1 MARCGDVMTREPAC
15 CEPADSIPRIAQLM
29 KTEDVGAV
37 PVVESKTSRRLVG
50 IVTDR
55 DIVVK
60 ILADGKTVEKSTVRD
75 AMTNNPVTC
84 REDDDVSQ
92 AVARMA
98 ERKVRRIPIVD
109 GSGTLRGIIAQADI
123 ATRVHRGTTTGE
135 LVEAISEPGTVR
147 K

>member
-15 CEPADSIPRIAQLM
+15 CEPADSIQRIAQLM
-29 KTEDVGAV
+29 KSEDVGAV
-37 PVVESKTSRRLVG
+37 PVVELKTSGKLVG

-60 ILADGKTVEKSTVRD
+60 IVADGKTVEKSTARD
-75 AMTNNPVTC
+75 AMTNNPLTC

-109 GSGTLRGIIAQADI
+109 ANGALKGIIAQADI
-123 ATRVHRGTTTGE
+123 ATRVHRDTTTGE

>member
-15 CEPADSIPRIAQLM
+15 CEPADSIARIAQLM
-29 KTEDVGAV
+29 KSEDVGAV
-37 PVVESKTSRRLVG
+37 PVVELKTTGKLVG

-60 ILADGKTVEKSTVRD
+60 IVADGKTVEKSTARD

-109 GSGTLRGIIAQADI
+109 ANGALKGIIAQADI
-123 ATRVHRGTTTGE
+123 ATRVHRDTTTGE

>member
-1 MARCGDVMTREPAC
+1 MTREPVC
-15 CEPADSIPRIAQLM
+15 CEPADSIVRAAQLM
-29 KTEDVGAV
+29 KSEDVGAV
-37 PVVESKTSRRLVG
+37 PVVESQTSRKLVG

-55 DIVVK
+55 DMVVK
-60 ILADGKTVEKSTVRD
+60 IVADGRTVEKATARD

-109 GSGTLRGIIAQADI
+109 RSGTLQGIIAQADI
-123 ATRVHRGTTTGE
+123 ATRVHRDTTTGE
-135 LVEAISEPGTVR
+135 LVEAISEPGAVR

>member
-1 MARCGDVMTREPAC
+1 MTREPVC
-15 CEPADSIPRIAQLM
+15 CEPADSIERIAQLM
-29 KTEDVGAV
+29 KSEDVGAV
-37 PVVESKTSRRLVG
+37 PVVELKTSRKLVG

-60 ILADGKTVEKSTVRD
+60 IVANGKTVEKSTARD

-84 REDDDVSQ
+84 REDDEVSQ

-109 GSGTLRGIIAQADI
+109 ANGALKGIIAQADI
-123 ATRVHRGTTTGE
+123 ATRVHRDTTTGE

>member
-1 MARCGDVMTREPAC
+1 MTREPVS
-15 CEPADSIPRIAQLM
+15 CEPADSIQRIAQLM
-29 KTEDVGAV
+29 KSEDVGAV
-37 PVVESKTSRRLVG
+37 PVVDSKTSRKLVG

-55 DIVVK
+55 DVVVK
-60 ILADGKTVEKSTVRD
+60 IVADGKTVEKSTARD

-109 GSGTLRGIIAQADI
+109 ANGALKGIIAQADI
-123 ATRVHRGTTTGE
+123 ATRVHRDTTTGE

>member
-1 MARCGDVMTREPAC
+1 MARCGDVMTREPVC
-15 CEPADSIPRIAQLM
+15 CEPDDSIPRIAQLM
-29 KTEDVGAV
+29 KSEDVGAV
-37 PVVESKTSRRLVG
+37 PIVETKSGRKLVG

-55 DIVVK
+55 DIVVNVV
-60 ILADGKTVEKSTVRD
+60 AAGKTVENATARD
-75 AMTNNPVTC
+75 AMTNSPVTC

-123 ATRVHRGTTTGE
+123 ATRVHRDETTGE

>member
-1 MARCGDVMTREPAC
+1 VC
-15 CEPADSIPRIAQLM
+15 CEPADSIPRIAQVM
-29 KTEDVGAV
+29 KSEDVGAV
-37 PVVESKTSRRLVG
+37 PVIESKTSRKLVG

-55 DIVVK
+55 DIIVKVV
-60 ILADGKTVEKSTVRD
+60 ADGKTVEKSTARD

-109 GSGTLRGIIAQADI
+109 GNGTLRGIIAQADI
-123 ATRVHRGTTTGE
+123 ATRVHRDTTTGE

>member
-1 MARCGDVMTREPAC
+1 MARCGDVMTREPVC
-15 CEPADSIPRIAQLM
+15 CEPADSIQRIAQLM
-29 KTEDVGAV
+29 KSEDVGAV
-37 PVVESKTSRRLVG
+37 PVVESQTSRKLVG

-55 DIVVK
+55 DMVVK
-60 ILADGKTVEKSTVRD
+60 IVADGRTVEKATARD

-109 GSGTLRGIIAQADI
+109 RSGTLQGIIAQADI
-123 ATRVHRGTTTGE
+123 ATRVHRDTTTGE
-135 LVEAISEPGTVR
+135 LVEAISEPGAVR

>member
-1 MARCGDVMTREPAC
+1 MARCGDVMTREPMC
-15 CEPADSIPRIAQLM
+15 CEPTDSIPRIAQLM
-29 KTEDVGAV
+29 KSEDVGAV
-37 PVVESKTSRRLVG
+37 PVVESKTSRKLVG

-60 ILADGKTVEKSTVRD
+60 VVADGKTVEKSTARD

-109 GSGTLRGIIAQADI
+109 GNGTLRGIIAQADI
-123 ATRVHRGTTTGE
+123 ATRVHRDTTTGE

>member
-1 MARCGDVMTREPAC
+1 VRLRDVMTPDPECCLPDTPLREVGDMFVRRDCGA
-15 CEPADSIPRIAQLM
+15 IPVLD
-29 KTEDVGAV
+29 KPG
-37 PVVESKTSRRLVG
+37 SRRPVG

-60 ILADGKTVEKSTVRD
+60 VVADGKTVENATARD

-92 AVARMA
+92 AVPRMA
-98 ERKVRRIPIVD
+98 ERKERRLPIVD
-109 GSGTLRGIIAQADI
+109 GSGTLRGIISQADI
-123 ATRVHRGTTTGE
+123 ATRVLRDTTTGE

>member
-37 PVVESKTSRRLVG
+37 PVVESKTSRRLIG

-60 ILADGKTVEKSTVRD
+60 ILADGKTVEKSTARD

-84 REDDDVSQ
+84 REDDEVGQ

-98 ERKVRRIPIVD
+98 ERKVRRIPVVD
-109 GSGTLRGIIAQADI
+109 GNGALRGIIAQADI
-123 ATRVHRGTTTGE
+123 ATRVHRDTTTGE

>member
-1 MARCGDVMTREPAC
+1 MTREPVC

-37 PVVESKTSRRLVG
+37 PVVELKTSRKLVG

-60 ILADGKTVEKSTVRD
+60 ILADGKTVEKSTARD
-75 AMTNNPVTC
+75 AMTKNPVTC

-109 GSGTLRGIIAQADI
+109 ANGALKGIIAQADI
-123 ATRVHRGTTTGE
+123 ATRVHRDTTTGE

>member
-1 MARCGDVMTREPAC
+1 MTREPIC
-15 CEPADSIPRIAQLM
+15 CEPADSIARIAQLM

-37 PVVESKTSRRLVG
+37 PVVELKTSRKLVG

-60 ILADGKTVEKSTVRD
+60 IVADAKTVEKSTARD

-109 GSGTLRGIIAQADI
+109 ANGALKGIIAQADI
-123 ATRVHRGTTTGE
+123 ATRVHRDTTTGE

>member
-1 MARCGDVMTREPAC
+1 MQ
-15 CEPADSIPRIAQLM
+15 RIAQLM
-29 KTEDVGAV
+29 KSEDVGAV
-37 PVVESKTSRRLVG
+37 PVVELKTSRKLVG

-60 ILADGKTVEKSTVRD
+60 IVADGKTVEKSTARD

-109 GSGTLRGIIAQADI
+109 ANGALKGIIAQADI
-123 ATRVHRGTTTGE
+123 ATRVHRDTTTGE

>member
-37 PVVESKTSRRLVG
+37 PVIESKTSRKLVG

-55 DIVVK
+55 DIIVKVV
-60 ILADGKTVEKSTVRD
+60 ADGKTVEKSTARD

-109 GSGTLRGIIAQADI
+109 GNGTLRGIIAQADI
-123 ATRVHRGTTTGE
+123 ATRVHRDTTTGE

>member
-1 MARCGDVMTREPAC
+1 MARCVDVMTREPVC

-29 KTEDVGAV
+29 KSEDVGAV
-37 PVVESKTSRRLVG
+37 PVVDSKTSRKLVG

-55 DIVVK
+55 DVVVK
-60 ILADGKTVEKSTVRD
+60 IVADGKTVEKSTARD

-109 GSGTLRGIIAQADI
+109 ENGALRGIIAQADI
-123 ATRVHRGTTTGE
+123 ATRVHRDATTGE

>member
-1 MARCGDVMTREPAC
+1 MTREPVC

-29 KTEDVGAV
+29 KSEDVGAV
-37 PVVESKTSRRLVG
+37 PVVESKTSRKLVG

-60 ILADGKTVEKSTVRD
+60 TVADGKSVEKSTARD

-84 REDDDVSQ
+84 REDDDVTQ

-109 GSGTLRGIIAQADI
+109 ANGTLRGIIAQADI
-123 ATRVHRGTTTGE
+123 ATRVHRDTTTGE

>member
-1 MARCGDVMTREPAC
+1 MTREPVC

-37 PVVESKTSRRLVG
+37 PVVELKTNRKLVG
-50 IVTDR
+50 ILTDR

-60 ILADGKTVEKSTVRD
+60 IVADGKTVEKSTARD

-109 GSGTLRGIIAQADI
+109 ANGALKGIIAQADI
-123 ATRVHRGTTTGE
+123 ATRVHRDTTTGE

>member
-1 MARCGDVMTREPAC
+1 MARCVDVMTREPVC

-29 KTEDVGAV
+29 KSEDVGAV
-37 PVVESKTSRRLVG
+37 PVVDSKTSRKLVG

-55 DIVVK
+55 DVVVK
-60 ILADGKTVEKSTVRD
+60 ILADGKTVEKSTARD

-84 REDDDVSQ
+84 REDDDVSK
-92 AVARMA
+92 AVALMA

-109 GSGTLRGIIAQADI
+109 GSGVLQGIIAQADI
-123 ATRVHRGTTTGE
+123 ATRVHRDETTGE
-135 LVEAISEPGTVR
+135 LVEAISESGTVR

>member
-1 MARCGDVMTREPAC
+1 MPRCGDVMTREPVY

-29 KTEDVGAV
+29 KSEDVGAV
-37 PVVESKTSRRLVG
+37 PIVESKTSRKLVG

-60 ILADGKTVEKSTVRD
+60 VVADGRTVENATARD
-75 AMTNNPVTC
+75 VMTNNPVTC

-123 ATRVHRGTTTGE
+123 ATRVHRDTTTGE